1 MQIITIGAR
10 FCGPPDSGNGGY
22 VAGML
27 AGQSHAPVRVRLRK
41 PPPLNA
47 SLVVHT
53 LDNGGLELKRD
64 DEVIAEAQRYQVELQ
79 APAAPAYVDAL
90 DASRSYTGFKHHP
103 YPGCFVCGPQRA
115 RGDGLRLFPAPGAAT
130 AWSPRR
136 GCRTRRCAAQTARCA
151 RSSSGRR
158 STAPATSP
166 RSTTAGTPAGRD
178 RGAHRPAGARGRILR
193 GGRLEARA
201 RGAQAPRRHGAL
213 RRRRRALRARARNLD
228 RGAQV
233 RRHRWHRRIDPMFAH
248 LRHHNR
254 LSTSGFVHSQ
264 RCRASLNADVRR
276 R

>member
-90 DASRSYTGFKHHP
+90 DASRSYSGFKHHP

-115 RGDGLRLFPAPGAAT
+115 RGDGLRLFPGTWGSDGMVAAPWMPDASLCGADGKVCSEFIWAALDCPGYFAAVNDGRQLLLGEIAARIDRRVHAAESCVVVGWRLEREGRKHIVGT
-130 AWSPRR
+130 ALYDDDGEP
-136 GCRTRRCAAQTARCA
+136 CA
-151 RSSSGRR
+151 R
-158 STAPATSP
+158 ALATW
-166 RSTTAGTPAGRD
+166 
-178 RGAHRPAGARGRILR
+178 I
-193 GGRLEARA
+193 E
-201 RGAQAPRRHGAL
+201 
-213 RRRRRALRARARNLD
+213 
-228 RGAQV
+228 V
-233 RRHRWHRRIDPMFAH
+233 RK
-248 LRHHNR
+248 
-254 LSTSGFVHSQ
+254 
-264 RCRASLNADVRR
+264 
-276 R
+276 

>member
-90 DASRSYTGFKHHP
+90 DASRSYSGFKHHP

-115 RGDGLRLFPAPGAAT
+115 RGDGLRLFPGTWGSDGMVAAPWMPDASLCGADGKVCSEFIWAALDCPGYFAAVNDGRQLLLGEIAARIDRRVHAAESCVVVGWQLEREGRKHIVGT
-130 AWSPRR
+130 ALYDDDGEP
-136 GCRTRRCAAQTARCA
+136 CA
-151 RSSSGRR
+151 R
-158 STAPATSP
+158 ALATW
-166 RSTTAGTPAGRD
+166 
-178 RGAHRPAGARGRILR
+178 I
-193 GGRLEARA
+193 E
-201 RGAQAPRRHGAL
+201 
-213 RRRRRALRARARNLD
+213 
-228 RGAQV
+228 V
-233 RRHRWHRRIDPMFAH
+233 RK
-248 LRHHNR
+248 
-254 LSTSGFVHSQ
+254 
-264 RCRASLNADVRR
+264 
-276 R
+276 